1 MDKEQILHLA
11 TLARLELTE
20 EEISTFPGQL
30 ADVLDF
36 VKQVMDVDVSDVQ
49 TRDFS
54 LVNIM
59 REDTDAFDAGENREE
74 ILAGMPETKDDY
86 LKTKKIL

>member
-11 TLARLELTE
+11 KLARLELTE
-20 EEISTFPGQL
+20 EEIDTFPGQL

-36 VKQVMDVDVSDVQ
+36 VKQVTDVDVSDVHA
-49 TRDFS
+49 RDFS
-54 LVNIM
+54 LINVM
-59 REDTDAFDAGENREE
+59 RDDEKPFEAGENRNA
-74 ILAGMPETKDDY
+74 ILSEMSDTKDDY

>member
-1 MDKEQILHLA
+1 MNKEQILHLA
-11 TLARLELTE
+11 TLARLELAE
-20 EEISTFPGQL
+20 QEIATFPGQL

-36 VKQVMDVDVSDVQ
+36 VKQVADVDVSGVK

-54 LVNIM
+54 LINVM
-59 REDTDAFDAGENREE
+59 REDENPFEAGENRTE
-74 ILAGMPETKDDY
+74 ILAGMPVTKDDY